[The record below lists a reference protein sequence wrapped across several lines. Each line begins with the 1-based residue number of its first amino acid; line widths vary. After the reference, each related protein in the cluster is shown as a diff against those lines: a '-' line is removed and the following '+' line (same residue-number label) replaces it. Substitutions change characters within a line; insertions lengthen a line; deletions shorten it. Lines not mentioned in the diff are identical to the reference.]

1 MKTPKTWIYTVAAIV
16 AAMVLLSLTGCKTVR
31 TAETTDHRLT
41 ERLERIDSLVTRSFV
56 SLQDSSWH
64 ERVLS
69 QFQSIKEHSD
79 TSHVITVD
87 TAGNV
92 IRERTIINNYRET
105 ISETSERER
114 EAVRQRIEV
123 LDSAVQAQTALI
135 EKMDSTIHTE
145 RQQVEV
151 PARLTWWQQFRL
163 HLANILLYAIAIF
176 IGWRIVRWKLKR

>member
-1 MKTPKTWIYTVAAIV
+1 MKNPKTWIYTVAAIV

-105 ISETSERER
+105 VSETSERER

-123 LDSAVQAQTALI
+123 LDSTVQAQTALI
-135 EKMDSTIHTE
+135 EKMDSTLRTE
-145 RQQVEV
+145 RTAVEV
-151 PARLTWWQQFRL
+151 ARPLTFWQQLRL
-163 HLANILLYAIAIF
+163 HLGDLLLILAAAFIAYKV
-176 IGWRIVRWKLKR
+176 VRWKFKI

>member
-1 MKTPKTWIYTVAAIV
+1 MKNPKTWIYTVAAIV

-64 ERVLS
+64 ERVLR

-79 TSHVITVD
+79 TSHVIVQD

-92 IRERTIINNYRET
+92 IRERVIINNYRET
-105 ISETSERER
+105 VSETSERER

-135 EKMDSTIHTE
+135 ERLDSTFHSEKQTI
-145 RQQVEV
+145 EV